1 MAKKKRSYAE
11 LHHILG
17 RHYRDNSYCGLI
29 AVCLATNASPG
40 KVKRYVEKFA
50 KHWRLRPHGKGTP
63 YEVISL
69 ALKRFGKEHDFN
81 WDLFGYTGR
90 TLNSVHREL
99 AREYPDDTFHV
110 YVKGHVAC
118 IREGILEDWTA
129 RTASRRKVTHVNRII
144 NRES

>member
-11 LHHILG
+11 LDHILG

-50 KHWRLRPHGKGTP
+50 KHWRLRPHGRGTP

-90 TLNSVHREL
+90 TCSQRAGQRIPERHVSCVCQRPCGL
-99 AREYPDDTFHV
+99 YPRGSAGGLDCSEGQQAQ
-110 YVKGHVAC
+110 GHPC
-118 IREGILEDWTA
+118 
-129 RTASRRKVTHVNRII
+129 
-144 NRES
+144 